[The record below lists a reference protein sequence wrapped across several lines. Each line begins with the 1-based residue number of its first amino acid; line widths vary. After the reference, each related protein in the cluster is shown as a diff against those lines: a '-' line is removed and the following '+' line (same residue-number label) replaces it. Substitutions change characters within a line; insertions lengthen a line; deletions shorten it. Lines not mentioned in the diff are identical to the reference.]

1 MKRTLLAGAIG
12 LALAIPLTTSSAFAQ
27 DMATEPGSAPTD
39 DTVQAP
45 VVTVAP
51 ATRAEVIARVAVSGT
66 LVAAEEVLV
75 NTRINGYAVESIAV
89 EVGDTVAAGAVL
101 ATLDESGPAAQLAQ
115 AEAELARSTA
125 AIGQAQGQ
133 IDAAAASRTEADAS
147 LERTERLR
155 RSGNVSQATLDQAK
169 AASTSARANLASARN
184 GLDVAKAQQTA
195 ATSQRDLASLTLER
209 TKITAPVA
217 GIVSA
222 RSVRLGEIAS
232 GGGEPL
238 FRLIRRGELE
248 VAVEIVE
255 TELGGIDAG
264 DGASL
269 DVAGVGAVDGEVRLI
284 APTVDQR
291 TRLGMVRIAMPE
303 RQGLRAGLSA
313 SGWII
318 TDRREAITVPARAV
332 LTRNL
337 ESSVQVVEGGVVA
350 RRLVTAGILSED
362 GRREIID
369 GLAEGEQVIAR
380 AGAFFVDGDVVRPME
395 RITDARDAVTGD
407 AEAAR

>member
-12 LALAIPLTTSSAFAQ
+12 LALAVPLTTSISFAQ
-27 DMATEPGSAPTD
+27 ETTNAADPASAD
-39 DTVQAP
+39 GAVEAP

-51 ATRAEVIARVAVSGT
+51 ATRAEVTARVAVAGT

-89 EVGDTVAAGAVL
+89 EVGDTVAAGDVL

-133 IDAAAASRTEADAS
+133 IDAAAASRTEADAA

-155 RSGNVSQATLDQAK
+155 QSGNVSQATLDQAK
-169 AASTSARANLASARN
+169 AAATSARANLASARN

-195 ATSQRDLASLTLER
+195 ATSQRDLARLTLDR
-209 TKITAPVA
+209 TEITAPVA

-264 DGASL
+264 DGASVN
-269 DVAGVGAVDGEVRLI
+269 VAGVGAVNGEVRLI
-284 APTVDQR
+284 APTVDAR
-291 TRLGMVRIAMPE
+291 TRLGTVRISVSE
-303 RQGLRAGLSA
+303 KEGLRAGLSA
-313 SGWII
+313 SGWIV

-337 ESSVQVVEGGVVA
+337 ESSVQVVEDGVVA
-350 RRLVTAGILSED
+350 RRAVTPGILTED
-362 GRREIID
+362 GRREIVD

-395 RITDARDAVTGD
+395 NIADASDAVAGD
-407 AEAAR
+407 AEAVR